1 LMKKWFILY
10 TRPNQEIK
18 VAEQLK
24 EINIACFCPTVT
36 IFKQYSDRKKKIL
49 KPVLPSYVFVF
60 IEEEKRN
67 DVFSVFGIIRYM
79 FWLGKPALVRESE
92 IELMKQHLN
101 GIYQSVSLTKFRRGQ
116 LYKISEGVLS
126 GRIGKV
132 VETQKNKIK
141 LELQSLGMIVTLRL
155 KAA

>member
-1 LMKKWFILY
+1 MKKWFILY
-10 TRPNQEIK
+10 TRPYQEIK

-24 EINIACFCPTVT
+24 EINISCFCPTLT
-36 IFKQYSDRKKKIL
+36 MFKQYSDRKKKIL
-49 KPVLPSYVFVF
+49 KPLLPCYVFVF

-67 DVFSVFGIIRYM
+67 DVFSVFGIVRYM
-79 FWLGKPALVRESE
+79 FWIGRPATVRENE

-101 GIYQSVSLTKFRRGQ
+101 GVYQSVSLTKLTRGQ
-116 LYKISEGVLS
+116 LYKISEGVFS

>member
-1 LMKKWFILY
+1 
-10 TRPNQEIK
+10 
-18 VAEQLK
+18 
-24 EINIACFCPTVT
+24 VT
-36 IFKQYSDRKKKIL
+36 IFKQYSDRKKKLL

-67 DVFSVFGIIRYM
+67 DVFSVFGIVRYM
-79 FWLGKPALVRESE
+79 FWLGKPATVRESE

-101 GIYQSVSLTKFRRGQ
+101 GIYQSVSLTKFTRGQ
-116 LYKISEGVLS
+116 LYKISEGIFS

-132 VETQKNKIK
+132 IETQKNKIK
-141 LELQSLGMIVTLRL
+141 LELQSLGIIVTLRL

>member
-1 LMKKWFILY
+1 MKKWFILY
-10 TRPNQEIK
+10 TKPNQEIK

-24 EINIACFCPTVT
+24 EINISCFCPTVT
-36 IFKQYSDRKKKIL
+36 IFKKYSDRKKKVV
-49 KPVLPSYVFVF
+49 KPLLRSYVFVF
-60 IEEEKRN
+60 IEEGRRN
-67 DVFSVFGIIRYM
+67 DVFSVFGIVRYM
-79 FWLGKPALVRESE
+79 FWLGKPATVRESE
-92 IELMKQHLN
+92 IELMKQYLN
-101 GIYQSVSLTKFRRGQ
+101 GIYQSVSLTKLTRGQ
-116 LYKISEGVLS
+116 LYKISEGVFS

>member
-1 LMKKWFILY
+1 MKKWFVLY

-24 EINIACFCPTVT
+24 EMKISCFCPTVT
-36 IFKQYSDRKKKIL
+36 IYKQYSDRKKKVV
-49 KPVLPSYVFVF
+49 KPVLPSYVFVY

-67 DVFSVFGIIRYM
+67 DVFSVFGIVRYM
-79 FWLGKPALVRESE
+79 FWLGKPAIVRESE
-92 IELMKQHLN
+92 IELMREYLN
-101 GIYQSVSLTKFRRGQ
+101 GIYQSISITKYTRGQ
-116 LYKISEGVLS
+116 LYKISEGIFS

-132 VETQKNKIK
+132 IETQKNKIK

>member
-1 LMKKWFILY
+1 MKRWFVLY

-24 EINIACFCPTVT
+24 EMKISCFCPTVT
-36 IFKQYSDRKKKIL
+36 VIKQYSDRKKKVI
-49 KPVLPSYVFVF
+49 KPLLPSYVFVF
-60 IEEEKRN
+60 IEEGSRN
-67 DVFSVFGIIRYM
+67 DVFSVFGIVRYM
-79 FWLGKPALVRESE
+79 FWLGKPATVRENE

-101 GIYQSVSLTKFRRGQ
+101 GLYQSVSLTKFTRGQ
-116 LYKISEGVLS
+116 LYKISEGVFS

-132 VETQKNKIK
+132 IEAQKNKVK
-141 LELQSLGMIVTLRL
+141 LELESLGMIVTLRL

>member
-1 LMKKWFILY
+1 MKKWFVLY

-24 EINIACFCPTVT
+24 EMKISCFCPTVSM
-36 IFKQYSDRKKKIL
+36 IKQYSDRKKKVI
-49 KPVLPSYVFVF
+49 KPLLPSYVFVF
-60 IEEEKRN
+60 IEEGSRN
-67 DVFSVFGIIRYM
+67 DVFSVFGIVRYM
-79 FWLGKPALVRESE
+79 FWLGKPATVRENE

-101 GIYQSVSLTKFRRGQ
+101 GLYQSVSLTKFTRGQ
-116 LYKISEGVLS
+116 LYKISEGVFS

>member
-1 LMKKWFILY
+1 MKKWFILY
-10 TRPNQEIK
+10 TRPNQEIR

-24 EINIACFCPTVT
+24 EINISCFCPTVT
-36 IFKQYSDRKKKIL
+36 IFKQYSDRKKKLL

-67 DVFSVFGIIRYM
+67 DVFSVFGIVRYM
-79 FWLGKPALVRESE
+79 FWLGKPATVRESE
-92 IELMKQHLN
+92 IELMREYLN
-101 GIYQSVSLTKFRRGQ
+101 GKYQSISITKFTRGQ
-116 LYKISEGVLS
+116 LYKISEGVFS

-155 KAA
+155 NAA

>member
-1 LMKKWFILY
+1 MKKWFVLY

-24 EINIACFCPTVT
+24 EMKISCFCPTVT
-36 IFKQYSDRKKKIL
+36 VIKQYSDRKKKVI
-49 KPVLPSYVFVF
+49 KPLLPSYVFVF
-60 IEEEKRN
+60 IEERNRN
-67 DVFSVFGIIRYM
+67 DVFSVFGIVRYM
-79 FWLGKPALVRESE
+79 FWMGKPATVRESE
-92 IELMKQHLN
+92 IELMREYLN
-101 GIYQSVSLTKFRRGQ
+101 GIYQSISITKFTRGQ
-116 LYKISEGVLS
+116 LYRISEGVFS

-132 VETQKNKIK
+132 IETQKNKIK

>member
-1 LMKKWFILY
+1 MKKWFILY
-10 TRPNQEIK
+10 TKPNQEIK

-24 EINIACFCPTVT
+24 EINISCFCPTVT
-36 IFKQYSDRKKKIL
+36 IFKKYSDRKKKVI
-49 KPVLPSYVFVF
+49 KPLLPSYVFVF

-67 DVFSVFGIIRYM
+67 DVFSVFGITRYM
-79 FWLGKPALVRESE
+79 FWLGKPANVRESE
-92 IELMKQHLN
+92 IELMKQYLN
-101 GIYQSVSLTKFRRGQ
+101 GIYESISLTKFTKGQ
-116 LYKISEGVLS
+116 LYKISEGVFS

-132 VETQKNKIK
+132 VESQKNKIK

>member
-1 LMKKWFILY
+1 MKKWFVLY

-24 EINIACFCPTVT
+24 EMKISCFCPTVT
-36 IFKQYSDRKKKIL
+36 VIKQYSDRKKKVI
-49 KPVLPSYVFVF
+49 KPLLPSYVFVF
-60 IEEEKRN
+60 IEEVNRN
-67 DVFSVFGIIRYM
+67 YVFSVFGIVRYM
-79 FWLGKPALVRESE
+79 FWMGKPATVRESE
-92 IELMKQHLN
+92 IELMREYLN
-101 GIYQSVSLTKFRRGQ
+101 GIYQSISITKFTRGQ
-116 LYKISEGVLS
+116 LYKISEGVFS

-132 VETQKNKIK
+132 IETQKNKIK